1 MSIDHVYSRI
11 MALTQHIQY
20 IEADAMKGAVH
31 TLKRMIIKTT
41 DSSEIVERR
50 FTQTIDGNQTFGD
63 KILDFFV
70 KYAPNEIATLAL
82 SSNIFRESMSSKI
95 SNAITVL
102 KSDNEL

>member
-1 MSIDHVYSRI
+1 MSIDHVYNRI
-11 MALTQHIQY
+11 MSMTQHIQY

-41 DSSEIVERR
+41 ENNEIVERR
-50 FTQTIDGNQTFGD
+50 FTQTIDANQTFGD

-82 SSNIFRESMSSKI
+82 SSNIFRELLGSKI

-102 KSDNEL
+102 KSDEEL